1 MEYLLGKRLRTIVLH
16 FVASIKFN
24 VAEDRCPLLA
34 GQAKRHELVAG
45 FGG

>member
-1 MEYLLGKRLRTIVLH
+1 MLGKRLMTIVLP
-16 FVASIKFN
+16 FVASLKFN
-24 VAEDRCPLLA
+24 VAEDRSPLLA